1 MALSS
6 VSVVSNSLLLKRKRI
21 DLLKETEIEMNNEPL
36 KEEKNMTKT
45 FKVSGMMCQNCRKH
59 VEKAL
64 NSMDGVKATVT
75 LDPPVAIVE
84 FTGEERTL
92 EELQAIVAEEAG
104 DYTLSEA

>member
-6 VSVVSNSLLLKRKRI
+6 VSVVTNSLLLKRKRI
-21 DLLKETEIEMNNEPL
+21 EPERNTEPIIEPI
-36 KEEKNMTKT
+36 KEEKTMKKT

-64 NSMDGVKATVT
+64 NSMDGVSAVVT
-75 LDPPVAIVE
+75 LNPPVAEVE
-84 FTGEERTL
+84 FTGTERTL
-92 EELQAIVAEEAG
+92 EELQACVTEEAG

>member
-21 DLLKETEIEMNNEPL
+21 EPERDTEPIIEPQ
-36 KEEKNMTKT
+36 KEEKRMKKT

-64 NSMDGVKATVT
+64 NSIEGVSAIVT
-75 LDPPVAIVE
+75 LDPPVAEVE
-84 FTGEERTL
+84 FADAELTL
-92 EELQAIVAEEAG
+92 EELQNVVTEEAG

>member
-21 DLLKETEIEMNNEPL
+21 EPERDIEPIIEPI
-36 KEEKNMTKT
+36 KEEKAMKKT

-64 NSMDGVKATVT
+64 NSMDGVSAVVT
-75 LDPPVAIVE
+75 LDPPIAEVE
-84 FTGEERTL
+84 FTGAERTL
-92 EELQAIVAEEAG
+92 EELQAFVTEEAG